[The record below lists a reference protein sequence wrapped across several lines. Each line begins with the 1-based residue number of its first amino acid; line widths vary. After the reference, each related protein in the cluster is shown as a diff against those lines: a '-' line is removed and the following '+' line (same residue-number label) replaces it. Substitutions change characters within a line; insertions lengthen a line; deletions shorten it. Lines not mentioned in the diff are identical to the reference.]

1 MESIDKIKAHYDFT
15 VKDAVNLKSL
25 SPLMEGYAD
34 DFPENFYLAIKNLE
48 DADTFLKDDATI
60 RRHQAGLKTW
70 FRRLFCG
77 EYGSHYLREI
87 QHVGLAHVKI
97 HLPCHYVNM
106 GMHFV
111 KQYCHDILRKEI
123 KDEQERQHL
132 HNSLD
137 KILDINLDA
146 LTSSYVEEEIKR
158 VFLSQKLESY
168 LIQFANRFSYG
179 LNLVLVVGLVII
191 GIMVLV
197 LFGYD
202 LVHILDSG
210 SMEQGLL
217 ATLGSLLMLWVV
229 IELVDTEIEH
239 LRGAKFTIKVFISVA
254 LVAVIRKILVTS
266 LKTDAVEAQLSLV
279 VAVAVL
285 GGVYWL
291 VTKAEKEE

>member
-1 MESIDKIKAHYDFT
+1 
-15 VKDAVNLKSL
+15 
-25 SPLMEGYAD
+25 
-34 DFPENFYLAIKNLE
+34 
-48 DADTFLKDDATI
+48 

-77 EYGSHYLREI
+77 EYDNHYLREI
-87 QHVGLAHVKI
+87 EHVGMQHVKI
-97 HLPCHYVNM
+97 HLPCHYVNT

-111 KQYCHDILRKEI
+111 KRYCHEILRKEI
-123 KDEQERQHL
+123 KGEQERHYL
-132 HNSLD
+132 ISSLE

-158 VFLSQKLESY
+158 VFLSQKVESY

-179 LNLVLVVGLVII
+179 LNLVLVVGLVFV
-191 GIMVLV
+191 GFMVLG
-197 LFGYD
+197 LFAYD
-202 LVHILDSG
+202 LAHILDSG
-210 SMEQGLL
+210 NMEKGLL

-239 LRGAKFTIKVFISVA
+239 LQGAKFTIKVFISVA

-291 VTKAEKEE
+291 VSKTEK